1 MGYIEAGVAK
11 IKGKACV
18 NVNTA
23 EESPILVEAVFR
35 GLLAPLNPMEIAGLL
50 TAFIF
55 QERRVEADF
64 EGLPKNL
71 LKAVE
76 KLKGVAKEVRDI
88 YRMLTNDSFRSKL
101 VSKTA
106 LNIIVAFAGR
116 ERAPSRGS
124 PDRPRHVRHRQL
136 EVGYGPRRLPLV
148 PRPSLQLHHR
158 HDRSAR
164 GINRQVPEQARRMPE
179 GGSARRQGGRGRG
192 AVGEVWRGRLSH
204 QEGRVLLALAVF
216 DVRGT

>member
-1 MGYIEAGVAK
+1 MAKSNALERMGYIEAGVAK

-76 KLKGVAKEVRDI
+76 KLKVKPYKLEDVRVAE
-88 YRMLTNDSFRSKL
+88 
-101 VSKTA
+101 
-106 LNIIVAFAGR
+106 
-116 ERAPSRGS
+116 
-124 PDRPRHVRHRQL
+124 
-136 EVGYGPRRLPLV
+136 
-148 PRPSLQLHHR
+148 
-158 HDRSAR
+158 
-164 GINRQVPEQARRMPE
+164 E
-179 GGSARRQGGRGRG
+179 GGTQPGHTIIARWKIGG
-192 AVGEVWRGRLSH
+192 
-204 QEGRVLLALAVF
+204 
-216 DVRGT
+216 